1 MGSTTQRTPL
11 VPVRS
16 PPSSPSSPSSGLAPS
31 SRLVTSS
38 SHARS
43 TAVTMSTGLDF
54 TSTCSPAEARP
65 RATRSAASRAVETA
79 RSSRAAGS
87 GAAVMGRSCTSRTGA
102 RRRDHYPDRVLG
114 FGVDIGGSGIKG
126 CLVDLDKGELEGDR
140 LRIETPDP
148 SLPEP
153 VYDVV
158 ARIVDSFGWEGRI
171 GVTYPGV
178 VKSGVARTAA
188 NVDKSWLDTHL
199 AEGLASRIPGT
210 VQTLNDADAA
220 GIAEMRYGAG
230 RDKRGVV
237 LMLTFGTGIGS
248 ALFTDGV
255 LVPNTEF
262 GHIEVDGEDGEKRAS
277 AAAKDREDLSYPRW
291 AKRVDRYLDVLEAA
305 VWPDLIIVGGG
316 GSKKAHNRVPLLA
329 NRGPPRTASL
339 K

>member
-1 MGSTTQRTPL
+1 M
-11 VPVRS
+11 
-16 PPSSPSSPSSGLAPS
+16 
-31 SRLVTSS
+31 
-38 SHARS
+38 
-43 TAVTMSTGLDF
+43 
-54 TSTCSPAEARP
+54 
-65 RATRSAASRAVETA
+65 
-79 RSSRAAGS
+79 
-87 GAAVMGRSCTSRTGA
+87 
-102 RRRDHYPDRVLG
+102 LG

-126 CLVDLDKGELEGDR
+126 CLVDLDTGQLQGER
-140 LRIETPDP
+140 VRIETPQP

-171 GVTYPGV
+171 GVTFPGV
-178 VKSGVARTAA
+178 LKSGVVHTAA
-188 NVDKSWLDTHL
+188 NVDKSWLGTHL

-220 GIAEMRYGAG
+220 GFAEMRYGAG

-262 GHIEVDGEDGEKRAS
+262 GHIQVDGHDGERKAS
-277 AAAKDREDLSYPRW
+277 AAAKDREDLSYPQW

-316 GSKKAHNRVPLLA
+316 VSKKAHKWVPLLST
-329 NRGPPRTASL
+329 RTPVVPAEL
-339 K
+339 LNDAGIVGAALAAQEHIGQ